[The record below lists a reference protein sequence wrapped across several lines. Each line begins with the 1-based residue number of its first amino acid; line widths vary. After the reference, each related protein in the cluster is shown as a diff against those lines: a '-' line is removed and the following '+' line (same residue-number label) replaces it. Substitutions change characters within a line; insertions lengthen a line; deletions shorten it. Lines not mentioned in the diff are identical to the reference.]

1 MRKPITITLLLA
13 ALPIVALRAQ
23 TIVPS
28 AGADLIVFNAK
39 ITTQNLAQPEASA
52 LAVKAGRIYAVGS
65 DAEVLSL
72 KGNNTRLIDAEGRRL
87 IPGIN
92 DSHTHVIQEKASNY
106 NVRWEGVPTLKRAL
120 QMLSEQAQRTPN
132 GQWVKVIGGWSP
144 HQFSER
150 RLPTIAELE
159 RAVPDR
165 PLIVQYAYNQAFLN
179 KLAIK
184 ELGVG
189 TPRFPMIPG
198 TGTVLEKDSQGRY
211 TGVVYANVIL
221 FLTLE
226 TMVPQPTFDEQKSS
240 LRQVI
245 NDLNR
250 FGVTSV
256 IDAAGFTAFPQG
268 HAALQALIQDNQLN
282 IRFAFLDVRF
292 PSDATISP
300 TEAEMNALTRETPLS
315 PGQNL
320 NPAVTHGYEYA
331 GMGEALRIAL
341 HDHENFDKP
350 AIIVNPDSM
359 DQYIRKDVT
368 ELVRRRVP
376 FRMHITYG
384 ANITSFLNALE
395 KVNQQ
400 TPLDGLRWGIEHA
413 EGIRAEDMERVKR
426 LGGGIAL
433 DGKMAIHGDGFIR
446 TYDRA
451 TALQTPPFRLLRE
464 KGIPLSLSTDGFR
477 ASCYNPWI
485 TIAWAVTG
493 KSVSGSEVLAE
504 NNRLTREEALRLFTL
519 GSAWFE
525 YDEHEKGRIAPGNLA
540 DFALLDADY
549 FAVPNDEIR
558 NIRSVLT
565 VVNGRVV
572 FGAGTYS
579 SLAPTLPPAI
589 PEWSPVNYF
598 GGYYNTR

>member
-1 MRKPITITLLLA
+1 MKNPIALLLA
-13 ALPIVALRAQ
+13 ALLTVPVRAQ
-23 TIVPS
+23 TVVPTP
-28 AGADLIVFNAK
+28 GADLIVFNAK

-72 KGNNTRLIDAEGRRL
+72 KGNNTRVIDAEGRRL

-179 KLAIK
+179 KLAMK

-240 LRQVI
+240 LRHVI

-256 IDAAGFTAFPQG
+256 IDAAGFTAFPQ
-268 HAALQALIQDNQLN
+268 
-282 IRFAFLDVRF
+282 
-292 PSDATISP
+292 
-300 TEAEMNALTRETPLS
+300 
-315 PGQNL
+315 
-320 NPAVTHGYEYA
+320 
-331 GMGEALRIAL
+331 
-341 HDHENFDKP
+341 
-350 AIIVNPDSM
+350 
-359 DQYIRKDVT
+359 
-368 ELVRRRVP
+368 
-376 FRMHITYG
+376 
-384 ANITSFLNALE
+384 
-395 KVNQQ
+395 
-400 TPLDGLRWGIEHA
+400 
-413 EGIRAEDMERVKR
+413 
-426 LGGGIAL
+426 
-433 DGKMAIHGDGFIR
+433 
-446 TYDRA
+446 
-451 TALQTPPFRLLRE
+451 
-464 KGIPLSLSTDGFR
+464 
-477 ASCYNPWI
+477 
-485 TIAWAVTG
+485 
-493 KSVSGSEVLAE
+493 
-504 NNRLTREEALRLFTL
+504 
-519 GSAWFE
+519 
-525 YDEHEKGRIAPGNLA
+525 
-540 DFALLDADY
+540 
-549 FAVPNDEIR
+549 
-558 NIRSVLT
+558 
-565 VVNGRVV
+565 
-572 FGAGTYS
+572 
-579 SLAPTLPPAI
+579 
-589 PEWSPVNYF
+589 
-598 GGYYNTR
+598 